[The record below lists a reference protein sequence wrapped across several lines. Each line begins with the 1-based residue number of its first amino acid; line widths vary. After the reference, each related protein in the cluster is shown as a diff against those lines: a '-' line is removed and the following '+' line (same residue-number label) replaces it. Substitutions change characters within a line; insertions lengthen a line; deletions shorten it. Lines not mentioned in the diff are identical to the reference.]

1 MNKISDCSIILDAKW
16 FGKFLSHFGQYT
28 LLFSCLLLTLSFSAQ
43 AQSID
48 KAYRSQT
55 IQQLN
60 ELLEAN
66 YVFEDVAKKTTAHLN
81 KQLKA
86 GYFDEYQDIKTFAEA
101 LTKEVQVINKDKH
114 MRIRPSPPYEA
125 PDNTPEQL
133 VEQHLHRLGQ
143 TRSNAAGFKAVKKL
157 DGNIGYIDLRGFA
170 DVQAGAPMADRSMAI
185 LEGSD
190 AMIIDLRKNGGGSPA
205 MVQYLCSYFFGERV
219 HLNSLYWRRGDR
231 TDEFWTLDEVGGK
244 KLPNIPLFVLTS
256 PRTFSAAEEFSYNMQ
271 TQKRA
276 TLVGETTGGGANP
289 GGGFRVNAD
298 LTVFIPTGA
307 AINPITGTNW
317 EGVGVVPEVKTN
329 TEETL
334 DKAISL
340 ATEAAT
346 AYREKNEKDAS
357 QLLMGLLGELQAIK
371 AGSSNDAVLESL
383 KKGCTMGILG
393 ENDINIL
400 GYYFMHDIENT
411 HAAEALLKSNTIL
424 FPESANVY
432 DSYGE
437 VLVANGKIEKAAK
450 SFAKAVELG
459 KVNKDPNLGVFK
471 KNLARTQEQIKKSN

>member
-1 MNKISDCSIILDAKW
+1 MKKISDCSIIPDTKW
-16 FGKFLSHFGQYT
+16 FGKFLNHFGQYT
-28 LLFSCLLLTLSFSAQ
+28 LLFSCLLLTLSFSTQ

-48 KAYRSQT
+48 KAYRGQT

-60 ELLEAN
+60 KLLEAN

-86 GYFDEYQDIKTFAEA
+86 GYFDKYQDIKSFAEA
-101 LTKEVQVINKDKH
+101 LTEEVQAINKDKH
-114 MRIRPSPPYEA
+114 MRIRPTPPYEA
-125 PDNTPEQL
+125 PDNTPERL
-133 VEQHLHRLGQ
+133 IEQHLHRLGQ

-170 DVQAGAPMADRSMAI
+170 DVQSGAPMADRSMAI
-185 LEGSD
+185 IAGSD
-190 AMIIDLRKNGGGSPA
+190 AIIIDLRKNGGGSPA

-219 HLNSLYWRRGDR
+219 HLNSLYWRQGDR
-231 TDEFWTLDEVGGK
+231 TDEFWTLDKVGGK

-256 PRTFSAAEEFSYNMQ
+256 SRTFSGAEEFSYNMQ

-289 GGGFRVNAD
+289 GGGFNINAD

-307 AINPITGTNW
+307 AVNPITGTNW
-317 EGVGVVPEVKTN
+317 EGVGVVPEVKTSA
-329 TEETL
+329 EDAL

-340 ATEAAT
+340 ATAAAT
-346 AYREKNEKDAS
+346 AYRDKNKKEAS
-357 QLLMGLLGELQAIK
+357 QLLMGLFGELQAIK
-371 AGSSNDAVLESL
+371 AGASNDAVLESL
-383 KKGCTMGILG
+383 KKGCAMDILG

-400 GYYFMHDIENT
+400 GYYFMQDIKNT

-437 VLVANGKIEKAAK
+437 ILVANGKIEKAAK
-450 SFAKAVELG
+450 NFAKAVELA
-459 KVNKDPNLGVFK
+459 KANKDPNIEVFK
-471 KNLARTQEQIKKSN
+471 ANLARTKEQIKKSN

>member
-1 MNKISDCSIILDAKW
+1 MKKISDCSIILDTRW
-16 FGKFLSHFGQYT
+16 FGKFLNHFGQYT
-28 LLFSCLLLTLSFSAQ
+28 LLFSCLLLTLSFSTQ

-48 KAYRSQT
+48 KTYRSQT
-55 IQQLN
+55 VQQLN
-60 ELLEAN
+60 KLLEAN
-66 YVFEDVAKKTTAHLN
+66 YVFEDVAKKTTAHLS

-86 GYFDEYQDIKTFAEA
+86 GYFDEYQDIKSFAKA
-101 LTKEVQVINKDKH
+101 LTEEVQSINKDKH
-114 MRIRPSPPYEA
+114 MRVRPSPPYKA
-125 PDNTPEQL
+125 PDNTPERL
-133 VEQHLHRLGQ
+133 IEQHLHRLGQ

-170 DVQAGAPMADRSMAI
+170 DVQAGGPMADRSMAI

-219 HLNSLYWRRGDR
+219 HLNSLYWRQGDR
-231 TDEFWTLDEVGGK
+231 TDEFWTLDEVEGK

-256 PRTFSAAEEFSYNMQ
+256 SRTFSAAEEFSYNMQ

-289 GGGFRVNAD
+289 GGGFRVNKD

-307 AINPITGTNW
+307 AVNPITGTNW
-317 EGVGVVPEVKTN
+317 EGVGVVPEVKTSA
-329 TEETL
+329 EEAL

-340 ATEAAT
+340 AKEAAT
-346 AYREKNEKDAS
+346 AYREKNEKNAS
-357 QLLMGLLGELQAIK
+357 QLLMGLFGELQASK
-371 AGSSNDAVLESL
+371 VGSSSDSILESL
-383 KKGCTMGILG
+383 KKCQAMNVLG
-393 ENDINIL
+393 EGDINML
-400 GYYFMHDIENT
+400 GYYFMQEIENT
-411 HAAEALLKSNTIL
+411 HAAEVLLKGNTIL

-437 VLVANGKIEKAAK
+437 VLVANGKVEKAAK
-450 SFAKAVELG
+450 SFAKAVELA
-459 KVNKDPNLGVFK
+459 KANKDPNLALFK
-471 KNLARTQEQIKKSN
+471 KNLARTKEQIKKSN